1 MMKNIFY
8 VLVLLIFV
16 SCDPTESLEANIR
29 NNTSQD
35 LKVIFR
41 SVELPDFN
49 DTLEVKSNNK
59 VLYSEFGG
67 VARVGLAFHDYDS
80 IYIQNFSDEVLKV
93 YKEDTAGKNIYN
105 VEEYWSVN
113 ETSKSNFVYTFE
125 IRNEDI
131 GL

>member
-1 MMKNIFY
+1 MMRNIFY

-16 SCDPTESLEANIR
+16 SCDPTESLEANII

-67 VARVGLAFHDYDS
+67 VGRVGLAFHDYDS